1 MNYRGSK
8 LMKEINDM
16 LLKAKLDENSA
27 RYWAK
32 EEGKEEP
39 KTQEKIRIVEK
50 MLEKGFD
57 IKLISQIT
65 GLDIEKIKSFK
76 KKYKKV

>member
-1 MNYRGSK
+1 
-8 LMKEINDM
+8 MKEINDM

-32 EEGKEEP
+32 EEGKTE
-39 KTQEKIRIVEK
+39 EKIRIVEK

-65 GLDIEKIKSFK
+65 GLDIEKIKSFEK
-76 KKYKKV
+76 SIKKYNK

>member
-1 MNYRGSK
+1 
-8 LMKEINDM
+8 MKEINDM

-32 EEGKEEP
+32 EEGKVEG
-39 KTQEKIRIVEK
+39 KTEEKIRIVEK

-57 IKLISQIT
+57 AKLISQIT
-65 GLDIEKIKSFK
+65 GLDIEKIKSFEK
-76 KKYKKV
+76 NYKKV

>member
-1 MNYRGSK
+1 
-8 LMKEINDM
+8 MKEINDM

-32 EEGKEEP
+32 EEGKEEG
-39 KTQEKIRIVEK
+39 KTEEKIRIVEK

>member
-1 MNYRGSK
+1 
-8 LMKEINDM
+8 
-16 LLKAKLDENSA
+16 
-27 RYWAK
+27 
-32 EEGKEEP
+32 
-39 KTQEKIRIVEK
+39 

-76 KKYKKV
+76 KSIKKYNK